1 MALHAQTI
9 QAGRPGGVPQARS
22 PATAEPE
29 IPCPAVRSRLLVPD
43 LTAAERVAIE
53 LVRNH
58 LIAHPARN
66 LAVAGSAELP
76 ALGAFLRQARPV
88 FAVTTRPLP
97 RGRASPSRAPGPSRR
112 PALTTR

>member
-1 MALHAQTI
+1 MLRRSRPGA
-9 QAGRPGGVPQARS
+9 PGGVPQARS
-22 PATAEPE
+22 TVAAEPE
-29 IPCPAVRSRLLVPD
+29 IPGPEVRSRLLVPD
-43 LTAAERVAIE
+43 LIAAERVAIE

-76 ALGAFLRQARPV
+76 ELGAFLRRARPV

-97 RGRASPSRAPGPSRR
+97 WGAGFAVTGAGAEP
-112 PALTTR
+112 PAGSTTR